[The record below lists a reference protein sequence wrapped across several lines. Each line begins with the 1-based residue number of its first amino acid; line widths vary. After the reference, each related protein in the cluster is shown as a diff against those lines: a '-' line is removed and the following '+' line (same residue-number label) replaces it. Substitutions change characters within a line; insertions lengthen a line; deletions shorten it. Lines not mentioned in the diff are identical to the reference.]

1 MRIKSITLEN
11 IRSYGNKKI
20 NFPEGSTLLSGNIG
34 SGKTSLLL
42 AIDFVLFGLRKGNLS
57 GNGLLRKGKD
67 EGFVEL
73 NFEINEKD
81 IIIRRNL
88 KKSKDKI
95 NQISGFFSVN
105 SKKEELSPVELKQR
119 VLELFNY
126 PTESL
131 TKSKSLIFN
140 YTIYTPQEEM
150 KNILLNK
157 PEDRLN
163 ILRRVFGIDKYKRVL
178 ENSKIL
184 ISKLKERKKE
194 FNLLSSDL
202 ERLTNEK
209 ELKSLRIKEIGEGL
223 GNSKEK
229 LIKVRLELDNKRKN
243 VELLEE
249 KTKKRDEIKRDL
261 ELFDYK
267 LGNFVNQRSNNKRSV
282 ENLISEINELEKEL
296 KNNKI
301 SDSELFNKKISDT
314 EESIGRIELETREIS
329 KKIGEFEFV
338 IRNSNKLKED
348 ITGLNSCP
356 VCKQNVSNDHK
367 HNIEYL
373 ENLKLKDAN
382 ELINEYKSEEIKNF
396 ELINELKNKLNEL
409 RKEKNKIEVLKL
421 KKENLE
427 NKRAYLENLN
437 LEQDKMKKD
446 IGEINSQKIGLNQII
461 EKLPD
466 VSEIYNVL
474 KLELNEISEIE
485 KRCNS
490 DILVNEREMK
500 LINERIL
507 ELNLDI
513 KKKFEFKEKIV
524 KYSEK
529 ISFIEGEFSSL
540 VSLMEKQFM
549 KKVHSDFDALFKDWF
564 TVLVENEDLEIS
576 LSYDFSPKILQN
588 GYDIGYDHLSGG
600 ERTAAALAYR
610 LALNQIINT
619 LMSDINTKD
628 LLILDEPTDG
638 FSAEQVDKLRMILD
652 DLAIKQVIIVSHD
665 PKIESFVDNVIRFEK
680 INGVSEIA

>member
-1 MRIKSITLEN
+1 MKIKSIRLRN
-11 IRSYGNKKI
+11 IRSYVDQRVD
-20 NFPEGSTLLSGNIG
+20 FPKGSILLSGNIG

-243 VELLEE
+243 INLYINCE
-249 KTKKRDEIKRDL
+249 
-261 ELFDYK
+261 
-267 LGNFVNQRSNNKRSV
+267 NFR
-282 ENLISEINELEKEL
+282 
-296 KNNKI
+296 
-301 SDSELFNKKISDT
+301 
-314 EESIGRIELETREIS
+314 
-329 KKIGEFEFV
+329 
-338 IRNSNKLKED
+338 
-348 ITGLNSCP
+348 
-356 VCKQNVSNDHK
+356 
-367 HNIEYL
+367 
-373 ENLKLKDAN
+373 
-382 ELINEYKSEEIKNF
+382 
-396 ELINELKNKLNEL
+396 
-409 RKEKNKIEVLKL
+409 
-421 KKENLE
+421 
-427 NKRAYLENLN
+427 
-437 LEQDKMKKD
+437 
-446 IGEINSQKIGLNQII
+446 
-461 EKLPD
+461 
-466 VSEIYNVL
+466 
-474 KLELNEISEIE
+474 
-485 KRCNS
+485 
-490 DILVNEREMK
+490 
-500 LINERIL
+500 
-507 ELNLDI
+507 
-513 KKKFEFKEKIV
+513 
-524 KYSEK
+524 
-529 ISFIEGEFSSL
+529 
-540 VSLMEKQFM
+540 
-549 KKVHSDFDALFKDWF
+549 
-564 TVLVENEDLEIS
+564 
-576 LSYDFSPKILQN
+576 
-588 GYDIGYDHLSGG
+588 
-600 ERTAAALAYR
+600 
-610 LALNQIINT
+610 
-619 LMSDINTKD
+619 
-628 LLILDEPTDG
+628 
-638 FSAEQVDKLRMILD
+638 
-652 DLAIKQVIIVSHD
+652 
-665 PKIESFVDNVIRFEK
+665 
-680 INGVSEIA
+680 

>member
-1 MRIKSITLEN
+1 MRIKNITLEN

-20 NFPEGSTLLSGNIG
+20 NFPEGSILLSGNIG

-73 NFEINEKD
+73 NFEIEGKD

-88 KKSKDKI
+88 KRSKDKI
-95 NQISGFFSVN
+95 NQISGFFSVDSN
-105 SKKEELSPVELKQR
+105 KEELSPIELKQR

-131 TKSKSLIFN
+131 TKFKSLIYN
-140 YTIYTPQEEM
+140 YTVYTPQEDM
-150 KNILLNK
+150 KSILLNK
-157 PEDRLN
+157 PEERLN

-194 FNLLSSDL
+194 FLLLSSDL
-202 ERLTNEK
+202 EELNKEK
-209 ELKSLRIKEIGEGL
+209 EVKSLRINEIDEEL
-223 GNSKEK
+223 NNSKEK
-229 LIKVRLELDNKRKN
+229 LSKVRIELEKKRKD

-249 KTKKRDEIKRDL
+249 KTKKRNEMTRDL
-261 ELFDYK
+261 EILNHK
-267 LGNFVNQRSNNKRSV
+267 LENFVNQRVRNKNSI
-282 ENLISEINELEKEL
+282 ENLSLEINELEKEL
-296 KNNKI
+296 KDDI
-301 SDSELFNKKISDT
+301 SLDSELFNKKISD
-314 EESIGRIELETREIS
+314 IGEDIRRIEVENRDIS

-338 IRNSNKLKED
+338 IRNSNKMKEEVVSLD
-348 ITGLNSCP
+348 SCP
-356 VCKQNVSNDHK
+356 VCKQKVGKDHK
-367 HNIEYL
+367 HNIEEI

-382 ELINEYKSEEIKNF
+382 GLINEYKSKEINNSKI
-396 ELINELKNKLNEL
+396 LNELKNKLGEL
-409 RKEKNKIEVLKL
+409 RKEKNKIEVFKL
-421 KKENLE
+421 KKDNLA
-427 NKRAYLENLN
+427 NKRDRLGNVN
-437 LEQDKMKKD
+437 SEQNEMKKD
-446 IGEINSQKIGLNQII
+446 IGEINSQKIGLNQV
-461 EKLPD
+461 LDDSPD
-466 VSEIYNVL
+466 VSGIYDEL
-474 KLELNEISEIE
+474 KLELNEINEIE
-485 KRCNS
+485 KKCNS
-490 DILVNEREMK
+490 DILVNEREIK
-500 LINERIL
+500 LINERVL
-507 ELNLDI
+507 ELDFEI
-513 KKKFEFKEKIV
+513 KKKIEFKEKIV

-549 KKVHSDFDALFKDWF
+549 KKVHSDFNELFKDWF
-564 TVLVENEDLEIS
+564 KILVENEDLEIG
-576 LSYDFSPKILQN
+576 LSYDFSPRILQN
-588 GYDIGYDHLSGG
+588 GYDIDYDHLSGG

-619 LMSDINTKD
+619 IMSDINTKD

-638 FSAEQVDKLRMILD
+638 FSSEQVDKLRMILD
-652 DLAIKQVIIVSHD
+652 DLRIKQVIIVSHD

-680 INGVSEIA
+680 INGVSEVV

>member
-1 MRIKSITLEN
+1 MRIKNITLEN

-20 NFPEGSTLLSGNIG
+20 NFPEGSILLSGNIG

-73 NFEINEKD
+73 NFEIGGKD

-88 KKSKDKI
+88 KRSKDKI
-95 NQISGFFSVN
+95 NQISGFFSVDSN
-105 SKKEELSPVELKQR
+105 KEELSPIELKQR

-131 TKSKSLIFN
+131 TKFKSLIYN
-140 YTIYTPQEEM
+140 YTVYTPQEDM
-150 KNILLNK
+150 KSILLNK
-157 PEDRLN
+157 PEERLN

-194 FNLLSSDL
+194 FLLLSSDL
-202 ERLTNEK
+202 EELNKEK
-209 ELKSLRIKEIGEGL
+209 EVKSLRINEIDEEL
-223 GNSKEK
+223 NNSKEK
-229 LIKVRLELDNKRKN
+229 LSKVRIELEKKRKD

-249 KTKKRDEIKRDL
+249 KTKKRNEMTRDL
-261 ELFDYK
+261 EILNHK
-267 LGNFVNQRSNNKRSV
+267 LENFVNQRVRNKNSI
-282 ENLISEINELEKEL
+282 ENLSLEINELEKEL
-296 KNNKI
+296 KDDI
-301 SDSELFNKKISDT
+301 SLDSELFNKKISD
-314 EESIGRIELETREIS
+314 IGEDIRRIEVENRDIS

-338 IRNSNKLKED
+338 IRNSNKMKEEVVSLD
-348 ITGLNSCP
+348 SCP
-356 VCKQNVSNDHK
+356 VCKQKVGKDHK
-367 HNIEYL
+367 HNIEEI

-382 ELINEYKSEEIKNF
+382 GLINEYKSKEINNSKI
-396 ELINELKNKLNEL
+396 LNELKNKLGEL
-409 RKEKNKIEVLKL
+409 RKEKNKIEVFKL
-421 KKENLE
+421 KKDNLAS
-427 NKRAYLENLN
+427 KRDRLGNVN
-437 LEQDKMKKD
+437 SEQNEMKKD
-446 IGEINSQKIGLNQII
+446 IGEINSQKIGLNQV
-461 EKLPD
+461 LDDSPD
-466 VSEIYNVL
+466 VSGIYDEL
-474 KLELNEISEIE
+474 KLELNEINEIE
-485 KRCNS
+485 KKCNS
-490 DILVNEREMK
+490 DILVNEREIK
-500 LINERIL
+500 LINERVL
-507 ELNLDI
+507 ELDFEI
-513 KKKFEFKEKIV
+513 KKKIEFKEKIV

-549 KKVHSDFDALFKDWF
+549 KKVHSDFNELFKDWF
-564 TVLVENEDLEIS
+564 KILVENEDLEIG
-576 LSYDFSPKILQN
+576 LSYDFSPRILQN
-588 GYDIGYDHLSGG
+588 GYDIDYDHLSGG

-619 LMSDINTKD
+619 IMSDINTKD

-638 FSAEQVDKLRMILD
+638 FSSEQVDKLRMILD
-652 DLAIKQVIIVSHD
+652 DLRIKQVIIVSHD

-680 INGVSEIA
+680 INGVSEVV

>member
-202 ERLTNEK
+202 YERVFL
-209 ELKSLRIKEIGEGL
+209 
-223 GNSKEK
+223 
-229 LIKVRLELDNKRKN
+229 
-243 VELLEE
+243 
-249 KTKKRDEIKRDL
+249 
-261 ELFDYK
+261 
-267 LGNFVNQRSNNKRSV
+267 
-282 ENLISEINELEKEL
+282 
-296 KNNKI
+296 
-301 SDSELFNKKISDT
+301 
-314 EESIGRIELETREIS
+314 
-329 KKIGEFEFV
+329 
-338 IRNSNKLKED
+338 
-348 ITGLNSCP
+348 
-356 VCKQNVSNDHK
+356 
-367 HNIEYL
+367 
-373 ENLKLKDAN
+373 
-382 ELINEYKSEEIKNF
+382 
-396 ELINELKNKLNEL
+396 
-409 RKEKNKIEVLKL
+409 
-421 KKENLE
+421 
-427 NKRAYLENLN
+427 
-437 LEQDKMKKD
+437 
-446 IGEINSQKIGLNQII
+446 
-461 EKLPD
+461 
-466 VSEIYNVL
+466 
-474 KLELNEISEIE
+474 
-485 KRCNS
+485 
-490 DILVNEREMK
+490 
-500 LINERIL
+500 
-507 ELNLDI
+507 
-513 KKKFEFKEKIV
+513 
-524 KYSEK
+524 
-529 ISFIEGEFSSL
+529 SS
-540 VSLMEKQFM
+540 
-549 KKVHSDFDALFKDWF
+549 
-564 TVLVENEDLEIS
+564 
-576 LSYDFSPKILQN
+576 
-588 GYDIGYDHLSGG
+588 
-600 ERTAAALAYR
+600 
-610 LALNQIINT
+610 
-619 LMSDINTKD
+619 
-628 LLILDEPTDG
+628 
-638 FSAEQVDKLRMILD
+638 
-652 DLAIKQVIIVSHD
+652 
-665 PKIESFVDNVIRFEK
+665 
-680 INGVSEIA
+680 